1 MIVVKLFD
9 YMNSLKT
16 NSLQEKIKCPLL
28 KYFVNIFHLR
38 KKFGWEAGLSG
49 KFKPIKFTLQI
60 YMPWTILANNFIL
73 RKPLPPLLINTG
85 SAHDIALS
93 CLFSYQDKNWIINT
107 SIPNEVFRIFGI
119 NDFLPKCL
127 WIILKALFTH
137 ELTAPTNYETIFV
150 NYLRN

>member
-38 KKFGWEAGLSG
+38 KKFGWEGGLSG

-85 SAHDIALS
+85 SAHDIALNYTPGVVYLATKIKIES
-93 CLFSYQDKNWIINT
+93 LTRAYQTKYSEFLELT
-107 SIPNEVFRIFGI
+107 IFYQNVCGSFWRH
-119 NDFLPKCL
+119 FLP
-127 WIILKALFTH
+127 
-137 ELTAPTNYETIFV
+137 TN
-150 NYLRN
+150 

>member
-28 KYFVNIFHLR
+28 KYFAYIFHLR

-60 YMPWTILANNFIL
+60 YMPCNFIL
-73 RKPLPPLLINTG
+73 RKPPPLLIITG
-85 SAHDIALS
+85 SAHDIALNYTPGVVY
-93 CLFSYQDKNWIINT
+93 LATKTKIELLTRAYQTKY
-107 SIPNEVFRIFGI
+107 SEFVELLIFYQNVCGSFWRH
-119 NDFLPKCL
+119 FL
-127 WIILKALFTH
+127 T
-137 ELTAPTNYETIFV
+137 TN
-150 NYLRN
+150 